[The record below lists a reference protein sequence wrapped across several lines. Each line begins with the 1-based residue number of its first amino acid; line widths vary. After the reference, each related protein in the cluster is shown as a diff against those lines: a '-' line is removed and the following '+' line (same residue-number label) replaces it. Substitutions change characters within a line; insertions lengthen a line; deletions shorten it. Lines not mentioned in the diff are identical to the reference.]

1 MGGDP
6 TLVLQIQ
13 KLGYENVADTFEVV
27 DDCVSVYDEPVTFT
41 GLVKVVVFE
50 IVRVVPV
57 LFLCIGSVNVKVPLT
72 YPLPDVLFKEP
83 PADVNKCEVLLLVKI
98 LLTLVE

>member
-27 DDCVSVYDEPVTFT
+27 DDCVSVYDEPVTFS

-57 LFLCIGSVNVKVPLT
+57 LF
-72 YPLPDVLFKEP
+72 
-83 PADVNKCEVLLLVKI
+83 
-98 LLTLVE
+98 